1 MIIFYR
7 RHVPKHLSYAL
18 IETDF
23 QSKRSLDRMG
33 TQVKLENAISASFLQ
48 DEYAILQE
56 RALFIGVH
64 FDTEN
69 TLNHDIV
76 VLLFKDM
83 GSWELAINRTEDA
96 FHFLYRH
103 IERHSK
109 QLYGLQGDPYYKEY
123 IITTVNAGLTLPV
136 KPQYSLRDVERE
148 KGIRKG
154 ESRISSFH
162 KMRDWLD
169 RLPVSGTSKRV
180 FLETDAMRNFP
191 IQKGSTR
198 NKGKEIK
205 YAFQTFQKMLEEKG
219 QRFHVIGWNLSDLD
233 QDHYRQ
239 AFISMLVSMAYGRWK
254 SKDKSGVNDFLKL
267 IADHDGTYWLLD
279 YEQLTR

>member
-1 MIIFYR
+1 M
-7 RHVPKHLSYAL
+7 
-18 IETDF
+18 
-23 QSKRSLDRMG
+23 
-33 TQVKLENAISASFLQ
+33 KLENAISTSFLQ

-64 FDTEN
+64 IDTEN
-69 TLNHDIV
+69 KQNHDIV

-109 QLYGLQGDPYYKEY
+109 QLYGLQGDPFYKEF
-123 IITTVNAGLTLPV
+123 IIATVNAGLTLPI
-136 KPQYSLRDVERE
+136 KPQYSVRDVERE
-148 KGIRKG
+148 KDTDERNG
-154 ESRISSFH
+154 ESRFSSFH

-180 FLETDAMRNFP
+180 FLETDAKRNFP
-191 IQKGSTR
+191 IQKGGTG
-198 NKGKEIK
+198 NKQNEIRF
-205 YAFQTFQKMLEEKG
+205 AIQTFQKMLEEKG
-219 QRFHVIGWNLSDLD
+219 KSSHVIGWNLADFD

-239 AFISMLVSMAYGRWK
+239 AFISMLVSLAYGRWK
-254 SKDKSGVNDFLKL
+254 SKDKSGTNDFLKL

-279 YEQLTR
+279 YEQLTCGCGSIVE